1 LVTIHDSSTTNVF
14 IYNMLP
20 TPIAHPLLEEE
31 ANPQPPVVEGPP
43 LAMVDVV
50 EGSRPP
56 VALVVE
62 GLPLVVEVLPSVV
75 ERPPPPVVDV
85 VERPPP
91 PMAPVVEGLPPV
103 VDVVEG
109 PPLLVA
115 PVVGL
120 PPPVAPVVGPPPPV
134 APVVE
139 GPPPLMASVVE
150 GPPPPMVDMVERPTP
165 HVADVVE
172 GPPVVVDV
180 VAALDPPPMVE
191 RDPPPGVEEG
201 GGGALNPPLVEEERG
216 RAIDPLPEKVAFV
229 VEEEAN
235 PLRPRTRHNEL
246 YARLF
251 SSFREHGN
259 WVAVKEAISC
269 MLQMS
274 NKSQATDPEIFGDK
288 MVNLLVEVGV

>member
-85 VERPPP
+85 VERLPP
-91 PMAPVVEGLPPV
+91 PMAPVVEGLPPMVKGLPPV

-115 PVVGL
+115 PVVG
-120 PPPVAPVVGPPPPV
+120 PPPPV

-139 GPPPLMASVVE
+139 GPPPPMAYV
-150 GPPPPMVDMVERPTP
+150 VERPTP

-216 RAIDPLPEKVAFV
+216 RAIDPLPEEVAFV

-274 NKSQATDPEIFGDK
+274 NKSQATDHEIFGDK